1 MSKIK
6 LVCFVCISLL
16 FFGTSVQAN
25 LRSSQNDFTTKF
37 RKEKF
42 IGGRSGQQANVLMA
56 VGQGF
61 FFQNVVLESVA
72 PTSNPDGYVAIYTT
86 EELVFQR
93 GFNFD
98 AEVEIIQTRYPSPEP
113 PSPEPP
119 SPEPSSPELP
129 LPELPFP
136 EPPLPLP
143 TLPMT

>member
-6 LVCFVCISLL
+6 LICFVCISLL
-16 FFGTSVQAN
+16 LFGTSVQAN

-42 IGGRSGQQANVLMA
+42 IGGGPGQQANVLMA

-61 FFQNVVLESVA
+61 FFQNAVLESAA
-72 PTSNPDGYVAIYTT
+72 PTSNPYGYMAIYTT

-98 AEVEIIQTRYPSPEP
+98 AEVEIIQTGYPSPEP
-113 PSPEPP
+113 PSPD
-119 SPEPSSPELP
+119 
-129 LPELPFP
+129 
-136 EPPLPLP
+136 PPLPLP

>member
-42 IGGRSGQQANVLMA
+42 IGGGPGQQANVLMA

-61 FFQNVVLESVA
+61 FFQNAVLESVT
-72 PTSNPDGYVAIYTT
+72 PTSSPDGYMTIYTT

-98 AEVEIIQTRYPSPEP
+98 AEVEIIQTGYPSPEP

-119 SPEPSSPELP
+119 SPEP
-129 LPELPFP
+129 
-136 EPPLPLP
+136 PLPLP

>member
-6 LVCFVCISLL
+6 LICFVCISLL

-42 IGGRSGQQANVLMA
+42 IGGGPGQQANILMA

-61 FFQNVVLESVA
+61 FFQNAALESVA
-72 PTSNPDGYVAIYTT
+72 PTSNPDGYMTIYTT

-98 AEVEIIQTRYPSPEP
+98 AEVEIIQTGCPSPEP
-113 PSPEPP
+113 PSPD
-119 SPEPSSPELP
+119 
-129 LPELPFP
+129 
-136 EPPLPLP
+136 PPLPLP
-143 TLPMT
+143 KLPMT

>member
-6 LVCFVCISLL
+6 LICFICISLL

-42 IGGRSGQQANVLMA
+42 IGGGPGQQANVLMA

-61 FFQNVVLESVA
+61 FFQNTVLESVA
-72 PTSNPDGYVAIYTT
+72 PTSNPDGYMTIYTT

-93 GFNFD
+93 DFNFD
-98 AEVEIIQTRYPSPEP
+98 AEAEIIRTEYPSPEP
-113 PSPEPP
+113 PPP
-119 SPEPSSPELP
+119 D
-129 LPELPFP
+129 
-136 EPPLPLP
+136 PPLPLP

>member
-6 LVCFVCISLL
+6 LICFVCILLL

-42 IGGRSGQQANVLMA
+42 IGGGPGQQANVLMA

-61 FFQNVVLESVA
+61 FFQNAALESVA
-72 PTSNPDGYVAIYTT
+72 PTSNPDGYMTIYTT

-98 AEVEIIQTRYPSPEP
+98 AEVEIIQTGYPSPEP

-119 SPEPSSPELP
+119 SPD
-129 LPELPFP
+129 
-136 EPPLPLP
+136 PPLPLP

>member
-6 LVCFVCISLL
+6 LICFVCISLL

-42 IGGRSGQQANVLMA
+42 IGGGPGQQANVLIA

-61 FFQNVVLESVA
+61 FFQNTVLESVA
-72 PTSNPDGYVAIYTT
+72 PTSNPDGYMTIYTT

-98 AEVEIIQTRYPSPEP
+98 AEVEIIQTGHPSPEP
-113 PSPEPP
+113 PS
-119 SPEPSSPELP
+119 
-129 LPELPFP
+129 P

>member
-6 LVCFVCISLL
+6 LICFVFISLL
-16 FFGTSVQAN
+16 LFGTSVQAN

-42 IGGRSGQQANVLMA
+42 IGGGPGQQANVLMA

-61 FFQNVVLESVA
+61 FFQNAVLESVA
-72 PTSNPDGYVAIYTT
+72 PTSSPDGYMTIYTT

-98 AEVEIIQTRYPSPEP
+98 AEVEIIQTGYPSPEP

-119 SPEPSSPELP
+119 SPEP
-129 LPELPFP
+129 
-136 EPPLPLP
+136 PLPLP

>member
-6 LVCFVCISLL
+6 LICFVCISLL

-42 IGGRSGQQANVLMA
+42 IDGGPEQQANVLMA

-61 FFQNVVLESVA
+61 FFQNAALESVA
-72 PTSNPDGYVAIYTT
+72 PTSNPDGYMTIYTT

-98 AEVEIIQTRYPSPEP
+98 AEVEVIQTGYPSPEP

-119 SPEPSSPELP
+119 
-129 LPELPFP
+129 
-136 EPPLPLP
+136 LPLP
-143 TLPMT
+143 TRPMT

>member
-6 LVCFVCISLL
+6 LICFVCISLL

-42 IGGRSGQQANVLMA
+42 IGGGPGQQANVLMA

-61 FFQNVVLESVA
+61 FFQNTVLESVA
-72 PTSNPDGYVAIYTT
+72 PTSNPDGYMTIYTT

-98 AEVEIIQTRYPSPEP
+98 AEVEIIRTGYPSPEP

-119 SPEPSSPELP
+119 SPEP
-129 LPELPFP
+129 
-136 EPPLPLP
+136 PLPLP

>member
-6 LVCFVCISLL
+6 LICFVCISLL

-42 IGGRSGQQANVLMA
+42 IGVGPGQQANVLMA

-61 FFQNVVLESVA
+61 FFQNAALESVA
-72 PTSNPDGYVAIYTT
+72 PTSNPDGYMTIYTT

-98 AEVEIIQTRYPSPEP
+98 AEVEVIQTGYPSPEP
-113 PSPEPP
+113 PSPD
-119 SPEPSSPELP
+119 
-129 LPELPFP
+129 
-136 EPPLPLP
+136 PPLPLP
-143 TLPMT
+143 TPPMT

>member
-6 LVCFVCISLL
+6 LICFVCISLL

-25 LRSSQNDFTTKF
+25 LRGSQNDFTTKF

-42 IGGRSGQQANVLMA
+42 IGGEPGQQANVLMA

-61 FFQNVVLESVA
+61 FFQNTALESVA
-72 PTSNPDGYVAIYTT
+72 PTSNPDGYMTIYTT

-93 GFNFD
+93 DFNFD
-98 AEVEIIQTRYPSPEP
+98 AEAEIIRTEYPSPEP
-113 PSPEPP
+113 PPPDPP
-119 SPEPSSPELP
+119 S
-129 LPELPFP
+129 
-136 EPPLPLP
+136 PLP

>member
-6 LVCFVCISLL
+6 LVYFVCVSLL

-25 LRSSQNDFTTKF
+25 LRSSQNDFTTKV

-42 IGGRSGQQANVLMA
+42 IGGGSGQQDNVLMA

-61 FFQNVVLESVA
+61 FFQDAVIESVA

-98 AEVEIIQTRYPSPEP
+98 AEVEIIQTRYPSPEL

-119 SPEPSSPELP
+119 SPEPPSPELP

>member
-6 LVCFVCISLL
+6 LICFVCISLL

-42 IGGRSGQQANVLMA
+42 IGGGPGQQANVLMA

-61 FFQNVVLESVA
+61 FFQNAVLESVA
-72 PTSNPDGYVAIYTT
+72 PTGNPDGYMTIYTT

-98 AEVEIIQTRYPSPEP
+98 AEVEIIQIGYPSPEP

-119 SPEPSSPELP
+119 P
-129 LPELPFP
+129 P

>member
-6 LVCFVCISLL
+6 LICFVCISLL

-25 LRSSQNDFTTKF
+25 LRGSQNDFTTKF

-42 IGGRSGQQANVLMA
+42 IGGGPGQQANVLMA

-61 FFQNVVLESVA
+61 FFQNTALESVA
-72 PTSNPDGYVAIYTT
+72 PTSNPDGYMTIYTT

-93 GFNFD
+93 DFNFD
-98 AEVEIIQTRYPSPEP
+98 AEAEIIRTEYPSPEP
-113 PSPEPP
+113 PPPDPP
-119 SPEPSSPELP
+119 S
-129 LPELPFP
+129 
-136 EPPLPLP
+136 PLP